1 MVVQAIQD
9 ARVRVVICRDGRF
22 VVVRNVDGDYT
33 WWSLP
38 GGGLEAGETLGE
50 AAVREVWEETGL
62 EVRLIGVIHLAERKA
77 SEVYNIGII
86 FRAEVVGGQ
95 EYIGNDPKGTVREVR
110 WVTLDE
116 ALPLLGDSRLRFAR
130 AALQQDQ
137 HLAGYS
143 QAQA

>member
-1 MVVQAIQD
+1 MAVQAIQD

-22 VVVRNVDGDYT
+22 VVVRNVDGDHT

-50 AAVREVWEETGL
+50 AAVREAREETGL
-62 EVRLIGVIHLAERKA
+62 EVRLTGVLHLAERKA
-77 SEVYNIGII
+77 ATGYNIGVT
-86 FRAEVVGGQ
+86 FRAEVVGGH
-95 EYIGNDPKGTVREVR
+95 ECADNDPTGIVREVR

-116 ALPLLGDSRLRFAR
+116 ALPFLGDSRLRFAR
-130 AALQQDQ
+130 VALQQDQ

>member
-1 MVVQAIQD
+1 MAVQAIQD
-9 ARVRVVICRDGRF
+9 ARVRVVICRDDRF

-38 GGGLEAGETLGE
+38 GGGLEAGETLAE

-77 SEVYNIGII
+77 AEVYNIGVT
-86 FRAEVVGGQ
+86 FRAEVVGGH
-95 EYIGNDPKGTVREVR
+95 ECADNDPAGIVREVR

-137 HLAGYS
+137 HLAGSS
-143 QAQA
+143 QAQG